1 MTPAT
6 VPLFTPPSPS
16 WSPSLLSLPR
26 TGLTLLQKA
35 NGTNASAAAAIA
47 ASSTGTTPHN
57 HNSNSNAAEDSDAE
71 RLNKKHRASSF
82 VPENAT
88 PTPAGLPPV
97 PIQPTIPTNE
107 NGTATVPQDVRQAA
121 EAVVGI
127 TGSAAAPAAAAPAES
142 SPGDAVALPGLETS
156 LPVGEITGLASAVTN
171 GGPQNEAAIMAGE
184 NGAGTTPTVSA

>member
-1 MTPAT
+1 MA
-6 VPLFTPPSPS
+6 LFLLPPE
-16 WSPSLLSLPR
+16 
-26 TGLTLLQKA
+26 LTLLQKA
-35 NGTNASAAAAIA
+35 NGTNASAAAATA
-47 ASSTGTTPHN
+47 TSSTGTTPHN
-57 HNSNSNAAEDSDAE
+57 HNHNNSNAAEDSDAE

-97 PIQPTIPTNE
+97 PIQPPIPTNE

-127 TGSAAAPAAAAPAES
+127 TGSAPAAPTES
-142 SPGDAVALPGLETS
+142 SQGDAVALPGLETS

-184 NGAGTTPTVSA
+184 NGTGPTPTVSA